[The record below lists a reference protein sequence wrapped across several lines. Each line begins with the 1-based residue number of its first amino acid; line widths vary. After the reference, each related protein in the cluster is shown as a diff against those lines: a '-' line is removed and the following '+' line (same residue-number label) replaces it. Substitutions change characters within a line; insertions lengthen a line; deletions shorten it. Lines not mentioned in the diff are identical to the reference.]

1 MKNYING
8 GLYGVR
14 IMKLNYFKKS
24 IFFLLTSLI
33 LFQCTRYSDDKSYL
47 RIKNSSDYDLKVK
60 IYSYYKDTTVNLA
73 SIIYNQRLI
82 DGDTIC
88 YDSIYTSLKTSEG
101 YTKGLIFFKN
111 SVRLGALFI
120 SSLNE
125 KNVYGNHLC
134 YYTINKESAFIE
146 YKITKEGKNLLNY
159 NVKIFDYYNGNDSII
174 KDFIYSGSFTF
185 FLPAGSEFY
194 IFDQSIL
201 HDLKPK
207 DVLHILS
214 DNRRN
219 NKGDPRWGFDV
230 FYKENQI
237 YNINI
242 ENAEK
247 LSTYSYYDTKIDIGI
262 KDSIE
267 LRIGGYNFNISNDS
281 LIIHN
286 VIAR

>member
-1 MKNYING
+1 
-8 GLYGVR
+8 
-14 IMKLNYFKKS
+14 MKLYYFKKS
-24 IFFLLTSLI
+24 FFFILTSLI
-33 LFQCTRYSDDKSYL
+33 LFQCTRYPDDKSYL
-47 RIKNSSDYDLKVK
+47 ILNNSSDYNLKVK
-60 IYSYYKDTTVNLA
+60 IYSYYYKDTTYNLA
-73 SIIYNQRLI
+73 KIIYNQRLI

-88 YDSIYTSLKTSEG
+88 FDSIHTSLKTSEG

-111 SVRLGALFI
+111 SIRLGALFI

-134 YYTINKESAFIE
+134 YYTINKESDFIE

-159 NVKIFDYYNGNDSII
+159 NVKIFDYYNGKDSMLR
-174 KDFIYSGSFTF
+174 DFINSGSFTF

-194 IFDQSIL
+194 VFDQCIL
-201 HDLKPK
+201 SHHKPH
-207 DVLHILS
+207 DVLYKLG

-219 NKGDPRWGFDV
+219 NKGDPRWGFDI

-242 ENAEK
+242 ENAEE
-247 LSTYSYYDTKIDIGI
+247 LSTYSYYDTKIDIGTI
-262 KDSIE
+262 DSLE